1 MKFKVM
7 NVDFF
12 SILFSCGNGGAKRVR
27 IYNIFGSII
36 DAYLHKHFINFL
48 VKYKAVNDNYNNKGK
63 FRNDK
68 ED

>member
-1 MKFKVM
+1 MLT
-7 NVDFF
+7 FF
-12 SILFSCGNGGAKRVR
+12 NLIFLWKWEAKRVR
-27 IYNIFGSII
+27 VYNILESII

>member
-1 MKFKVM
+1 M
-7 NVDFF
+7 
-12 SILFSCGNGGAKRVR
+12 RV
-27 IYNIFGSII
+27 YNILESIV
-36 DAYLHKHFINFL
+36 DVYLHKHFIKFL

>member
-1 MKFKVM
+1 MLT
-7 NVDFF
+7 FF
-12 SILFSCGNGGAKRVR
+12 QSYFLAEMGGAKRVR

>member
-1 MKFKVM
+1 MLT
-7 NVDFF
+7 FF
-12 SILFSCGNGGAKRVR
+12 NLIFLRKWGAKRVR